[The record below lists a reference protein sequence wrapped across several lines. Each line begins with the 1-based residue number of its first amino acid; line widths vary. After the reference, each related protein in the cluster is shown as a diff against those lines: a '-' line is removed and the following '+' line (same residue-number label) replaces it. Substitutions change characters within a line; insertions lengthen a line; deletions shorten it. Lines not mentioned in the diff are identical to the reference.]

1 MGVPARFVGA
11 PLRVL
16 QNARWS
22 EPLLEHILRDSSKG
36 GKGLRCDLEGAG
48 QVAKYPLAS
57 CPRLQVPGFRAWLN
71 ALHRRVETEKAV
83 HSGVLATGS
92 NLHDLG
98 GGGRIRGQ
106 DYEERRPVPVRH

>member
-36 GKGLRCDLEGAG
+36 GKGLHCDLEGAG
-48 QVAKYPLAS
+48 QVAK
-57 CPRLQVPGFRAWLN
+57 CPWLPVRDCRCRAFGLGLMPCIDGSRPRRPSIR
-71 ALHRRVETEKAV
+71 ACSRRVRTFM
-83 HSGVLATGS
+83 TW
-92 NLHDLG
+92 G

-106 DYEERRPVPVRH
+106 DYEERRPVP